1 MQTYRHEVSDVYE
14 KSRNNRPDYKL
25 IGTAY
30 LTWHL
35 AGLRLIV
42 YFNLLPRG
50 TLTDPDFLLGVF
62 VPASVMGIVCA
73 IRASLYEPLF
83 DA

>member
-1 MQTYRHEVSDVYE
+1 LQTYRHEVSDVFE

-30 LTWHL
+30 LTWRL

-50 TLTDPDFLLGVF
+50 TLTDPDFLLGFF
-62 VPASVMGIVCA
+62 VPASVMGIA
-73 IRASLYEPLF
+73 RTIRAGLHKPLF